1 MTEQEIRKLVAQVLV
16 LRNTE
21 QFKEEEAELLGSG
34 AVLNSQVG
42 RANVR
47 ERAAELRALAPEPI
61 LLQTD
66 METGSYFAAGGVQ
79 VPPQMAVGAADS
91 EELARE
97 WGYQVGL
104 EGRRLGVDV
113 VWSPVLD
120 VNTNP
125 DNPIINVR
133 AFSEDAAVVGRLGA
147 AMTRGFLA
155 SGMHPAG
162 KHWPGHG
169 DVAVDSHIALPTLDA
184 SRERLESVDW
194 PPYVA
199 CREAGLESVMTAH
212 LLVPSVDPDN
222 CATVSKTLITGI
234 LRERLGYQGCLWT
247 DSLAMEGLRLTMD
260 SAQAAWMALVA
271 GHDQIVID
279 YKRSPIESYREVL
292 AACLDGRVPLER
304 LQDAA
309 RRVLAL
315 KARRAALRPL
325 PPEGVIRSG
334 LECMSRRVAA
344 QSVTLSGSLPV
355 GGPALGAKPLLV
367 ILDDLKKYGVG
378 MADEQEGGGLK
389 GTHPLAAIW
398 QAKTGGEVVLA
409 SETPAAEDLA
419 RVEAAAAG
427 TSAIIGATF
436 AHIQCYKGEG
446 VRLPELQAKLWQ
458 RLWAGG
464 KLVAMMLFESP
475 YALGDLPAEVPVIIG
490 YGGDKF
496 TLEAVSAALLAGR
509 PCPGKLPVTVARG

>member
-1 MTEQEIRKLVAQVLV
+1 MTEQEIRSLVAQVLV

-21 QFKEEEAELLGSG
+21 QFKEEEEELLRSG

-47 ERAAELRALAPEPI
+47 ERAAQLRALAPAPI

-66 METGSYFAAGGVQ
+66 METGSYFAADGVQ
-79 VPPQMAVGAADS
+79 VPPQMALGAANS

-97 WGYQVGL
+97 WGYQIGL

-133 AFSEDAAVVGRLGA
+133 AFGEDPAVVGRLGA
-147 AMTRGFLA
+147 AMTRGLLA
-155 SGMHPAG
+155 AGIHPAG

-169 DVAVDSHIALPTLDA
+169 DVAVDSHIALPTVEA
-184 SRERLESVDW
+184 SRERLETVDW

-212 LLVPSVDPDN
+212 LLVPAVDPVH

-234 LRERLGYQGCLWT
+234 LREKLGYQGCLWT
-247 DSLAMEGLRLTMD
+247 DSLAMEGLRLTVD
-260 SAQAAWMALVA
+260 SAQAAWMALAA

-279 YKRSPIESYREVL
+279 YKRSPLETYREVL
-292 AACLDGRVPLER
+292 AACLDGRVPVER

-315 KARRAALRPL
+315 KARRASLRPL
-325 PPEGVIRSG
+325 PPEEVIRSG
-334 LECMSRRVAA
+334 LECMARRVAA
-344 QSVTLSGSLPV
+344 QSVTLSGALPT
-355 GGPALGAKPLLV
+355 GGLALGAKPLLV
-367 ILDDLKKYGVG
+367 ILDDLRKYGVG
-378 MADEQEGGGLK
+378 MADEQEGGGLR
-389 GTHPLAAIW
+389 GTHPLACPW
-398 QAKTGGEVVLA
+398 QAKTGGEVVLC
-409 SETPAAEDLA
+409 SETPTADDVGRLEKAAT
-419 RVEAAAAG
+419 EA
-427 TSAIIGATF
+427 SSIVGATF

-446 VRLPELQAKLWQ
+446 VRLPALQTELWR

-475 YALGDLPAEVPVIIG
+475 YALGDLPGEVPVIIG
-490 YGGDKF
+490 YGGDPF
-496 TLEAVSAALLAGR
+496 TLDAVLAGLLDRR
-509 PCPGKLPVTVARG
+509 PCPGRLPVTVARR